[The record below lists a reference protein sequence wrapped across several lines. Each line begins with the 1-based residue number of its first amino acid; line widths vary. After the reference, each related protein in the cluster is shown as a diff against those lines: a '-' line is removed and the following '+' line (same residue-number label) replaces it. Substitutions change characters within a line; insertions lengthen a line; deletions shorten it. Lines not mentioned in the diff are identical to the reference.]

1 MLDKMLDK
9 RNLSFWDIVEVQSI
23 LNEKADPNNPKWKE
37 VRTID
42 DFKLAA
48 VLEMAELV
56 ESTPWKWWKG
66 GSADLWNVKIE
77 LIDMLH
83 FMASNV
89 EMLDAKKEI
98 YKEKVLGFLED
109 ENITKE
115 LFVND
120 DENSGTDRSYAL
132 SIIRDI
138 VNKEESYD
146 IINHAMKAGGL
157 EAAEISS
164 IYIAKYTLNEI
175 RWEGGYALNQ
185 YKKMKSG
192 YIDEN
197 GIQVEAVE
205 DNVFLKEL
213 VEQFKTDESMT
224 LNDLRNLVLKKLK
237 EV

>member
-1 MLDKMLDK
+1 MLDKMLNK
-9 RNLSFWDIVEVQSI
+9 RNLSFKDIVEVQSI
-23 LNEKADPNNPKWKE
+23 LNEKADPTNPRWKDA
-37 VRTID
+37 RTLD

-89 EMLDAKKEI
+89 AMNDALTEKDSL
-98 YKEKVLGFLED
+98 KVLGFLTG
-109 ENITKE
+109 ENVTKS
-115 LFVND
+115 LFIED
-120 DENSGTDRSYAL
+120 DETKGTDRSYAL

-138 VNKEESYD
+138 VNKDETFE
-146 IINHAMKAGGL
+146 IINHAMRSGGL
-157 EAAEISS
+157 EASEISS

-197 GIQVEAVE
+197 GNEVEAVE

-213 VEQFKTDESMT
+213 VDIFKKDETMT
-224 LNDLRNLVLKKLK
+224 LNDLRESVLKTLK
-237 EV
+237 EL